1 MFSLINTNGLVDE
14 GVEGGGSAD
23 SGEIIFDLGFQSEIE
38 EQAFSIAVKAERSDD
53 GLEFDSVSC
62 GGFGLTKA
70 RQFVFAS
77 GFEIAIEV

>member
-1 MFSLINTNGLVDE
+1 MFTLINANGLVDK

-38 EQAFSIAVKAERSDD
+38 EQAFGIVVKAERSDD
-53 GLEFDSVSC
+53 GLEFDCVSC
-62 GGFGLTKA
+62 CGFGLMKA
-70 RQFVFAS
+70 IQFVFAS